1 MKLNI
6 RYQFLAYTLGIV
18 LAVAAGL
25 AARMIGDAHRHEME
39 GFRQEAQVV
48 TTMLAGS
55 LANDIYFLDLAS
67 IQRKLRGSRV
77 NPAIVSAYVFD
88 PQGMAIASSGRE
100 SGSGDEIEPSVE
112 VLPDLSRSDRPLI
125 KEGQSLLDTM
135 MPVRLPDDTVAGYVA
150 VRFSLDGVFQHMK
163 EATWSVVA
171 AAAVAVLL
179 AGLLALIV
187 SWYFTRPILAIKDAA
202 LAVSGG
208 ALATRSNVKRTDEI
222 GQLSASIDAMADS
235 LVARLTELEIAQVDL
250 RLAKDATE
258 EANREISELNESLE
272 RRVTERTA
280 ELREA
285 QEALVQKERLSAL
298 GQLTATVAHELRN
311 PLSVIQNT
319 LFTLRQSL
327 TSKGI
332 TLERPMARI
341 ERSIGRCNRI
351 ISDLLDYSRQREL
364 QYQEHPIDDWLTRVL
379 AEQIPPANVAIKTDL
394 QAGVATLRFDPERLR
409 RVAINLIDNAAQA
422 FAEQSDRTGE
432 AVIVVGTRASA
443 DGVEI
448 FVRDN
453 GPGIPADVLPR
464 IFEPLFSTKSFGT
477 GLGLPTVK
485 QIIEAHGGNMDISSV
500 TGEGTCVRAWLPL
513 AAERSAA

>member
-1 MKLNI
+1 MTLNI
-6 RYQFLAYTLGIV
+6 RHQFLAYTLGIV

-25 AARMIGDAHRHEME
+25 AARAISDSHSHEVE
-39 GFRQEAQVV
+39 GFRQEAEVV

-67 IQRKLRGSRV
+67 IERKLRGSRV
-77 NPAIVSAYVFD
+77 NPAIVSAHVFG
-88 PQGMAIASSGRE
+88 PQGTELASSGRE
-100 SGSGDEIEPSVE
+100 EMGEPTALLADPPSSDKPLVKE
-112 VLPDLSRSDRPLI
+112 SRSF
-125 KEGQSLLDTM
+125 LDTV
-135 MPVRLPDDTVAGYVA
+135 MPVRLPDGALAGYVA
-150 VRFSLDGVFQHMK
+150 VRFSLDRVYEHMR
-163 EATWSVVA
+163 EATRSVMLA
-171 AAAVAVLL
+171 TAVAVLL

-208 ALATRSNVKRTDEI
+208 ALATRSTLRRTDEI
-222 GQLSASIDAMADS
+222 GQLSASINTMADS
-235 LVARLTELEIAQVDL
+235 LVARLTELEAAQVDL
-250 RLAKDATE
+250 RLAKDASE
-258 EANREISELNESLE
+258 AANREISELNQTLE
-272 RRVTERTA
+272 RRVAERTA

-285 QEALVQKERLSAL
+285 QQSLVQKERLSAL

-327 TSKGI
+327 ESKGV
-332 TLERPMARI
+332 TLERPIARI

-351 ISDLLDYSRQREL
+351 ISDLLDFSRQREL
-364 QYQEHPIDDWLTRVL
+364 QCQEHPIDDWLARVL
-379 AEQIPPANVAIKTDL
+379 AEQVPPPKVVIRRDL
-394 QAGVATLRFDPERLR
+394 QAGAVRVRFDPERLR

-422 FAEQSDRTGE
+422 FADQTGGADE
-432 AVIVVGTRASA
+432 SVIVVGTRASA

-453 GPGIPADVLPR
+453 GPGIPADVLPK

-485 QIIEAHGGNMDISSV
+485 QIVEAHGGNVDVSSAA
-500 TGEGTCVRAWLPL
+500 GEGTCVRAWLPM
-513 AAERSAA
+513 AAERTAA